1 MKKTYIAPEMNV
13 VKIQTASMLA
23 QSMGLYGDRVEG
35 SDALSRRRGSRC
47 DYDDDDEDYYSIFS
61 AD

>member
-23 QSMGLYGDRVEG
+23 QSMDLFDEKVGGDA
-35 SDALSRRRGSRC
+35 ALSRRRGSRC
-47 DYDDDDEDYYSIFS
+47 DYDDDEEDY
-61 AD
+61 